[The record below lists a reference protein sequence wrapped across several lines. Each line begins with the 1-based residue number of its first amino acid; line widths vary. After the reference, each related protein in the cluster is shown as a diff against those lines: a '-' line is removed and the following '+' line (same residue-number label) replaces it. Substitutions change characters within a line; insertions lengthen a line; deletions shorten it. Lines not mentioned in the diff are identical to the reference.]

1 MNTNVFI
8 NKSNSFNPIKSYDFT
23 IENKYNTNIKEN
35 DEKEIKDN
43 PFSSYQNQI
52 TFPNSNESNK
62 TNTLS
67 INIKNNN
74 LNDSKDE
81 LIKQLYEQIEKDE
94 KCINEYILQ
103 IENLKKEFEK
113 INLTDKK
120 ENEEI
125 NIKENNQIDNKE
137 NEDNKKDK
145 EIKDLK
151 IQIQKLLKSDK
162 KLKKELLYLKKKYDK
177 IIIQSEN
184 TSLVLGREKSE
195 ILDLKTSY
203 YTMTE
208 VQDNPFMFSETDFLN
223 KNYQNLLNEYDKI
236 KKENEKNINEKNLL
250 HEKIKELILEKDKIE
265 KENLELK
272 LKTKNNENNNNLN
285 NEINDIQNIILQNI
299 SLNKN
304 YNLSKKDVIEY
315 FQKEKEKDLKYEKL
329 KIEYENNKKLLEE
342 YLEENKISK
351 QQNSILK
358 KAMIEMKKK
367 YDNEYKC
374 VSSALAELIKKY
386 KSLQTTN

>member
-1 MNTNVFI
+1 MNTDVFI
-8 NKSNSFNPIKSYDFT
+8 NKLNSFNPIKSYDFKVDKN
-23 IENKYNTNIKEN
+23 INENE
-35 DEKEIKDN
+35 EKEIKEN
-43 PFSSYQNQI
+43 PFSSYENQI

-62 TNTLS
+62 INHSS
-67 INIKNNN
+67 INIKSNN
-74 LNDSKDE
+74 LIDSKDE

-94 KCINEYILQ
+94 NCINEYIIQ
-103 IENLKKEFEK
+103 IENLKNQFEK
-113 INLTDKK
+113 ISLTDKK

-125 NIKENNQIDNKE
+125 NKKVSNEINNKE

-177 IIIQSEN
+177 IIVQSEN

-195 ILDLKTSY
+195 ILDLKNSY
-203 YTMTE
+203 YTMNE
-208 VQDNPFMFSETDFLN
+208 IQDNPFTLSESDFFN
-223 KNYQNLLNEYDKI
+223 KNYQNLLNEYDKV
-236 KKENEKNINEKNLL
+236 KKENEKNINEKILL
-250 HEKIKELILEKDKIE
+250 NEKIKELILEKEKIE
-265 KENLELK
+265 KENFE
-272 LKTKNNENNNNLN
+272 LKTKLKNNEYNNNLN
-285 NEINDIQNIILQNI
+285 NEINDIQKILLENI
-299 SLNKN
+299 SLNQN
-304 YNLSKKDVIEY
+304 DNLSKNDIIEY
-315 FQKEKEKDLKYEKL
+315 FKKDKEKNLEYEKL
-329 KIEYENNKKLLEE
+329 KIEYENNKKLLED
-342 YLEENKISK
+342 YFEENKITK

>member
-1 MNTNVFI
+1 MNTDVFI

-23 IENKYNTNIKEN
+23 IDNKYKTNINEN
-35 DEKEIKDN
+35 EEKEIKEN
-43 PFSSYQNQI
+43 PFSSYQKQFN
-52 TFPNSNESNK
+52 NESHK
-62 TNTLS
+62 TKNSS
-67 INIKNNN
+67 INIKHNN
-74 LNDSKDE
+74 LIDSKDE

-120 ENEEI
+120 ESEEMEIKEKNEI
-125 NIKENNQIDNKE
+125 NNKE
-137 NEDNKKDK
+137 NEENKKDK
-145 EIKDLK
+145 EIKELK

-177 IIIQSEN
+177 IIVQSEN

-195 ILDLKTSY
+195 ILDLKNSY

-208 VQDNPFMFSETDFLN
+208 IQDNPFNFSETDFLN

-250 HEKIKELILEKDKIE
+250 NEKIKELILEKNKIE
-265 KENLELK
+265 KENLELNMK
-272 LKTKNNENNNNLN
+272 INNNECNHNLN

-304 YNLSKKDVIEY
+304 DNLSKNDIIEY
-315 FQKEKEKDLKYEKL
+315 FEKEKEKNLKYEKL
-329 KIEYENNKKLLEE
+329 KIEYENNKKLLED

-351 QQNSILK
+351 QQNTILK

-374 VSSALAELIKKY
+374 VSSALAELIKKH
-386 KSLQTTN
+386 KSLQITN

>member
-1 MNTNVFI
+1 MNTDVFI

-23 IENKYNTNIKEN
+23 IDNKYKTNINEN
-35 DEKEIKDN
+35 DEKEIKEN
-43 PFSSYQNQI
+43 PFSSYQKQFN
-52 TFPNSNESNK
+52 NESHK
-62 TNTLS
+62 TKNSS
-67 INIKNNN
+67 INIKHNN
-74 LNDSKDE
+74 LIDSKDE

-120 ENEEI
+120 ESEEMEIKEKNEI
-125 NIKENNQIDNKE
+125 NNKE
-137 NEDNKKDK
+137 NEENKKDK
-145 EIKDLK
+145 EIKELK

-177 IIIQSEN
+177 IIVQSEN

-195 ILDLKTSY
+195 ILDLKNSY

-208 VQDNPFMFSETDFLN
+208 IQDNPFNFSETDFLN

-250 HEKIKELILEKDKIE
+250 NEKIKELILEKNKIE
-265 KENLELK
+265 KENLELNMK
-272 LKTKNNENNNNLN
+272 INNNENNNNLN

-304 YNLSKKDVIEY
+304 DNLSKNDIIEY
-315 FQKEKEKDLKYEKL
+315 FEKEKEKNLKYEKL
-329 KIEYENNKKLLEE
+329 KIEYENNKKLLED

-351 QQNSILK
+351 QQNTILK

-374 VSSALAELIKKY
+374 VSSALAELIKKH
-386 KSLQTTN
+386 KSLQITN